1 MAEKTVFQVPF
12 GDRIIDFTQPT
23 EAQAV
28 MLARFAGV
36 AERNPGTAVFAI
48 ARIFDVIDALVVES
62 GDRAWLEDELIAGN
76 VEISE
81 FIAVLDMMKQEAVAA
96 AEPKKAVRGR
106 PRSAR

>member
-12 GDRIIDFTQPT
+12 GDHKIDFMQPT

-36 AERNPGTAVFAI
+36 AERNPGSAVFAI
-48 ARIFDVIDALVVES
+48 ARIFDVIDALVVKAA
-62 GDRAWLEDELIAGN
+62 DRAWLEDELIAGR
-76 VEISE
+76 VEIGE
-81 FIAVLDMMKQEAVAA
+81 FIAVLDMIKQEATAA
-96 AEPKKAVRGR
+96 SEPKKAVRGR